1 MIKEL
6 KRAYRHHILKRKLS
20 AGWQEFNRTGKTP
33 HDTYRALRQM
43 FILTRGGYN
52 DKVAQE
58 IIKSTGKE
66 RMENVEGI
74 LGYIDEKELKEMAH
88 KMKKDGYYIFNSCLS
103 PAKIRSIVNFAM
115 EEPVHYLDPETGK
128 QSVEKIKYDPKTP
141 ISPRYNFPR
150 ESILKS
156 EVLQDLIFDDSLMA
170 FAQEYLGCKPIL
182 DHLAFWW
189 SQPFKGKAKSE
200 AAQLYHFDMDRIKFM
215 KFFFY
220 LTDVDTYNG
229 PHCYV
234 KNSHTKL
241 PPEIS
246 RDGRFTDLDIEKIY
260 GTQNMLELVGKKGTI
275 MAVDTRGMHKG
286 KDLINGERLLFQIE
300 FAISMFGQ
308 NYSALPK
315 SLIKVQHREKANQ
328 YTYEHI
334 FE

>member
-1 MIKEL
+1 MIYKL
-6 KRAYRHHILKRKLS
+6 KQAYRHHILKRKLS
-20 AGWQEFNRTGKTP
+20 TGWREFNRTGKTP
-33 HDTYRALRQM
+33 PDIYRALRQI
-43 FILTRGGYN
+43 FILTRGKYN
-52 DKVAQE
+52 DKIAQE
-58 IIKSTGKE
+58 IIKSTGKK
-66 RMENVEGI
+66 RMEYVEGI
-74 LGYIDEKELKEMAH
+74 LGNLDEKELNKMAQQ
-88 KMKKDGYYIFNSCLS
+88 MKKDGYYIFNSCLS
-103 PAKIRSIVNFAM
+103 PEKISSIVNFAL
-115 EEPVHYLDPETGK
+115 EEPVHFLNPETGK

-156 EVLQDLIFDDSLMA
+156 DVLQDLIFDYSLMA
-170 FAQEYLGCKPIL
+170 FAQEYLGCTPIL

-189 SQPFKGKAKSE
+189 SQPCQGKAKSE

-220 LTDVDTYNG
+220 LTDVDTNTG

-241 PPEIS
+241 PPEII
-246 RDGRFTDLDIEKIY
+246 RDGRFSDFDIEKIY
-260 GTQNMLELVGKKGTI
+260 GAQNMLELVGKKGAI

-286 KDLINGERLLFQIE
+286 KDLIKGERLLFQIE

-308 NYSALPK
+308 NYTPLPK
-315 SLIKVQHREKANQ
+315 TLIKEQYREKANQ

>member
-1 MIKEL
+1 MIDKL

-20 AGWQEFNRTGKTP
+20 SGWQEFNRSGKTTP
-33 HDTYRALRQM
+33 ETYRALRQI

-58 IIKSTGKE
+58 IIISTGKE
-66 RMENVEGI
+66 RKENVEGI
-74 LGYIDEKELKEMAH
+74 LGYLDEKDLKEMADQ
-88 KMKKDGYYIFNSCLS
+88 MKKDGYYIFNSCLS
-103 PAKIRSIVNFAM
+103 PEKIRSIVNFAL
-115 EEPVHYLDPETGK
+115 EEPVHYLNTETGK

-156 EVLQDLIFDDSLMA
+156 EVLQDLIFDDSLSA

-189 SQPFKGKAKSE
+189 SQPFNGKAKSE

-220 LTDVDTYNG
+220 LTDVDTYSG

-241 PPEIS
+241 PPEINK
-246 RDGRFTDLDIEKIY
+246 DGRFTDLDIEKIY
-260 GTQNMLELVGKKGTI
+260 GAHNMLELVGKKGAI

-286 KDLINGERLLFQIE
+286 KELIKGERLLFQIE

-315 SLIKVQHREKANQ
+315 SLIKNQYREKANQ

>member
-1 MIKEL
+1 MIYKL
-6 KRAYRHHILKRKLS
+6 KRAYKVHILKRKLS
-20 AGWQEFNRTGKTP
+20 AGWQEFNKTGKTP
-33 HDTYRALRQM
+33 SDAYRALRQM

-52 DKVAQE
+52 DKIAQQ
-58 IIKSTGKE
+58 IIRSIGKE
-66 RMENVEGI
+66 KKENVEGI
-74 LGYIDEKELKEMAH
+74 LGYLNEKELKEMANQ
-88 KMKKDGYYIFNSCLS
+88 MKKDGYYIFNAFL
-103 PAKIRSIVNFAM
+103 PPKKIESIVNFAL
-115 EEPVHYLDPETGK
+115 EEPVHYINPDTGK
-128 QSVEKIKYDPKTP
+128 HSVEKIKYDPTKP
-141 ISPRYNFPR
+141 ISPRYNFSR

-156 EVLQDLIFDDSLMA
+156 EVLQDLIFDESLSA

-189 SQPFKGKAKSE
+189 SHPLDGKAKSE

-234 KNSHTKL
+234 KNSHMML
-241 PPEIS
+241 PPEIK
-246 RDGRFTDLDIEKIY
+246 RDGRFTDLEIQKIY
-260 GTQNMLELVGKKGTI
+260 GAQNMLEIVGKKGMI

-286 KDLINGERLLFQIE
+286 KDLIKGERLLFQIE

-308 NYSALPK
+308 NNPELPK
-315 SLIKVQHREKANQ
+315 SLVKVQYREKTNQ